1 MRVQEL
7 IRPWRSSRTLCGL
20 ILFGLLLNSCSM
32 RASIPVVTDD
42 AVELLVRNEAA
53 QIIAVSEDKDRLSDY
68 QIFLSDFP
76 REDILGMSI
85 GKRRIYISHKLAKLA
100 SKRVS
105 YLWLLRQ
112 TLAHEIAHETAGHA
126 TQSGL
131 TWFNRRTLGPG
142 VSSVDV
148 GLPQSVTLRNY
159 SLDKELEADSKGLGY
174 WERLGWDCHIWVRI
188 LEGFEKQNYAGDI
201 FHPTDK
207 RLQQARGICL
217 REEKDGVI

>member
-1 MRVQEL
+1 
-7 IRPWRSSRTLCGL
+7 
-20 ILFGLLLNSCSM
+20 
-32 RASIPVVTDD
+32 VTDD

-53 QIIAVSEDKDRLSDY
+53 RIIAVSEDKGHLADY

-85 GKRRIYISHKLAKLA
+85 GARRIYISHQLAKLA

-126 TQSGL
+126 TQNGL

-188 LEGFEKQNYAGDI
+188 LEGFEKQNYVGDVY
-201 FHPTDK
+201 HPTDK